1 MFIDFTVR
9 FVWFFIKVLTSC
21 LFVIILQLQVGEKS
35 LEQILDQALK
45 ESVLGVY
52 FQNLTKT
59 SAEMAGNNI
68 KNWVF
73 GEEEEERSIATSP
86 TELPPQPIEDTD
98 TSPSSSDEPIPVL
111 SP

>member
-1 MFIDFTVR
+1 M
-9 FVWFFIKVLTSC
+9 
-21 LFVIILQLQVGEKS
+21 IILQLQVGEKS

-73 GEEEEERSIATSP
+73 GEEERAIATPP
-86 TELPPQPIEDTD
+86 TEPPPQPIEYTD